1 MAATNLVLSLVERGW
16 RAAREC
22 SLDLRE
28 ADLEYV
34 HVVKGRL
41 SRAVRAMAAPESG
54 TRLLSVPKALF
65 WPMIVLGVGAG
76 AWSGRLRAVLVDNL
90 RSFRRLQGVSR
101 MLGVLVA
108 IVQDSAAGYEL
119 RRGTERIP
127 RAAWAEAIHAHRA
140 HL

>member
-16 RAAREC
+16 RSAREC
-22 SLDLRE
+22 SLDLRA

-41 SRAVRAMAAPESG
+41 SRAVRAMVAPEPG
-54 TRLLSVPKALF
+54 TRLLGVPKALF
-65 WPMIVLGVGAG
+65 WPMIALGVGAG
-76 AWSGRLRAVLVDNL
+76 ALSGRLRAVLVDNL
-90 RSFRRLQGVSR
+90 RSFRRLQGISR
-101 MLGVLVA
+101 ALGVPVA
-108 IVQDSAAGYEL
+108 MIQESAAGYEL
-119 RRGTERIP
+119 WRGTERIS